1 MCVLLVLRLFM
12 MKYCFFNRL
21 EQIFKNLVNLLISPC
36 QILPTE
42 NRWRHCE
49 YTHGGLIAMMFWTGL
64 GWYKWTKSFTIVNK
78 YFIYTYVQ
86 FLLTKQ
92 AYVLVSGLALA
103 FANWANGS
111 RKQKLA
117 QENKNWLKSTKS
129 TTFQNTATPYITRT
143 PRVSQIFFQYNVC
156 ENVSRRSL

>member
-1 MCVLLVLRLFM
+1 MWKRVTSLSASFYILCMCVLLVLRLFM
-12 MKYCFFNRL
+12 KKYCFFNRL
-21 EQIFKNLVNLLISPC
+21 EQTFKNLVNLLISPC

-64 GWYKWTKSFTIVNK
+64 GWNKWTKSFTIVNK

-92 AYVLVSGLALA
+92 AYVLVSGL
-103 FANWANGS
+103 
-111 RKQKLA
+111 KP
-117 QENKNWLKSTKS
+117 TKS

-143 PRVSQIFFQYNVC
+143 PRGSQIFFQYNVC
-156 ENVSRRSL
+156 ENVSRRSR